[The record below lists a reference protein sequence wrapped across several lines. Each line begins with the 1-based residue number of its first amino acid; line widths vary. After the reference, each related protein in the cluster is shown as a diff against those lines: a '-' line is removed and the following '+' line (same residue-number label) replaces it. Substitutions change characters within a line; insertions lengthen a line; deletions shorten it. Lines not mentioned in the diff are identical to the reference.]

1 MRRCLLGAW
10 FAIWAVAVLSAGA
23 QQRPYIGF
31 VYPAGGQQ
39 GTTAQIRL
47 GGQAIDDI
55 TGVLVTG
62 KGVNAD
68 LAEYYRRLNNQ
79 EMQLLNEQLR
89 MLRRSTLTDSGK
101 ATLMAETATTMSD
114 MDMMS
119 ASDSSEKK
127 PADSAKA
134 DVRTMMQKIE
144 KRTSEFVQTPACP
157 SIASLALVDVTIS
170 PDAEPGERE
179 IRLVTLRGVSNPL
192 PFYVGQ
198 LSEHSLKPMT
208 TAIKQV
214 LGKESMSLRRRLPG
228 ANEEEIAL
236 PCTLNG
242 QIASGEVN
250 RYRFEAKMG
259 QKLVFSALGR
269 ELVPFIADAVPGWF
283 QPVLALYDAN
293 GRELAYAD
301 DYRFKPDP
309 TILYEVPKNGE
320 YVLEIRD
327 SLYRGREDFVYRI
340 TAGEVPFI
348 TGVFP
353 LGREAGK
360 SGDPQVTGWNVEGAE
375 LSDLSPVAPPGVHSL
390 TATVKARSLAKGTRK
405 VALVS
410 NPVPY
415 AIDPLP
421 DALEREPNNDPATA
435 QKISM
440 PVIVN
445 GRIDKPGDTDVFT
458 FGGKAGETVAIE
470 VQARRL
476 ESPLDSI
483 VKLTDAAG
491 KVMAFNDDREDL
503 AAGLN
508 THHADSYLA
517 ADLPVDGTYHVHL
530 SDTAR
535 QGGPEFGY
543 RLRIGSPQPDFDL
556 RTVPSSLSMRS
567 RSSATLTVYVQR
579 KDGFSGPIRLEL
591 KDPPSGFSAS
601 PVTVASTQTVARLTV
616 RANVRSTD
624 EPVSLSVWG
633 TAKMGD
639 RTIARQAV
647 PAEDRMQAFL
657 WRHLVPAREL
667 VAVAYDPSTQLPNRR
682 AEPPKR
688 TLPPTITNA
697 APTLAASA
705 GTNSPVSA
713 TNAVPSKPKFT
724 PQQIAGRL
732 RQLRLLFNE
741 GMLTDDFYAMKVA
754 ECEAEQ

>member
-1 MRRCLLGAW
+1 MRRGLLGAW
-10 FAIWAVAVLSAGA
+10 FAIWAVTVLSAGA
-23 QQRPYIGF
+23 QQRPYVGF
-31 VYPAGGQQ
+31 VYPAGAQQ
-39 GTTAQIRL
+39 GTTVQIRL

-62 KGVNAD
+62 KGVNAN

-101 ATLMAETATTMSD
+101 ATLMAETATMMSD
-114 MDMMS
+114 MDTMS

-127 PADSAKA
+127 SPESAKA
-134 DVRTMMQKIE
+134 DVRSMIQKIE

-157 SIASLALVDVTIS
+157 SIASLALVEVTIS

-198 LSEHSLKPMT
+198 LPEHSRKPMT
-208 TAIKQV
+208 TAMKQV
-214 LGKESMSLRRRLPG
+214 LGKESMSLRRRLAG
-228 ANEEEIAL
+228 DDEEEVAL

-309 TILYEVPKNGE
+309 AILFEVPKNGE

-360 SGDPQVTGWNVEGAE
+360 PGDPQITGWNLEGAE
-375 LSDLSPVAPPGVHSL
+375 LSDLSPVVSPGVHSL
-390 TATVKARSLAKGTRK
+390 TATVKARSLGKGTRK

-415 AIDPLP
+415 AVDALP
-421 DALEREPNNDPATA
+421 DALELEPNNATAAA

-445 GRIDKPGDTDVFT
+445 GRIDKPGDTDVFAFT
-458 FGGKAGETVAIE
+458 GKAGETVAIE

-483 VKLTDAAG
+483 VKVTDATG
-491 KVMAFNDDREDL
+491 KVVAFNDDREDL

-508 THHADSYLA
+508 THHADSYLL
-517 ADLPVDGTYHVHL
+517 ADLPTDGTYHVHL

-543 RLRIGSPQPDFDL
+543 RLRVGPAQPDFDL
-556 RTVPSSLSMRS
+556 RTVPSSLNMRS

-591 KDPPSGFSAS
+591 KDPPAGFSAS

-616 RANVRSTD
+616 RANVRSTE
-624 EPVSLSVWG
+624 EPVDLSLWG
-633 TAKMGD
+633 SAKIGD
-639 RTIARQAV
+639 RTLARQAV

-667 VAVAYDPSTQLPNRR
+667 VALTYDPSAQLPTRR

-688 TLPPTITNA
+688 TVPQPATNA
-697 APTLAASA
+697 APALAANA
-705 GTNSPVSA
+705 GTNSTAAAS
-713 TNAVPSKPKFT
+713 NAVPSKPRFT

-754 ECEAEQ
+754 ECEAGQ